1 MAASPG
7 RRRGSGYFSPL
18 PLCYDRPTK
27 MEEAVQL
34 TSIVTPG
41 SIAVPLLGAVLACF
55 ALIAQPVRADDD
67 PPYTL
72 LRDGFFYVG
81 GTPKTVDG
89 HTYVVDQMYVEF
101 RIPAQQ
107 THPYPIVMVH
117 GGTRTGTTYTGT

>member
-1 MAASPG
+1 M
-7 RRRGSGYFSPL
+7 
-18 PLCYDRPTK
+18 
-27 MEEAVQL
+27 QL

-117 GGTRTGTTYTGT
+117 GGTRTGTTRSSSQRRRRRSERGSWRAGVAIPGQMP